1 MARLVKLE
9 HTGPHKLEP
18 ANFPRDAEGNLKPIF
33 ICQCGLSARFPLCD
47 GTHKVCREE
56 TAGMVYTY
64 DPLTRSVVKTE
75 PDTTTPPPAAPPPTS
90 SI

>member
-9 HTGPHKLEP
+9 HTGPLKLEP

-47 GTHKVCREE
+47 GGHKSCRDEVP
-56 TAGMVYTY
+56 GMVYTY
-64 DPLTRSVVKTE
+64 DPLTRAVLQAA
-75 PDTTTPPPAAPPPTS
+75 PDGTADAPTPPPDARD
-90 SI
+90 